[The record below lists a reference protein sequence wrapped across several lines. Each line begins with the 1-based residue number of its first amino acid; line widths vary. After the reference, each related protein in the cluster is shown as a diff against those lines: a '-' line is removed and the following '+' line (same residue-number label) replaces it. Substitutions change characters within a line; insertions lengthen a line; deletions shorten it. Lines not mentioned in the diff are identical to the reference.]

1 MTMADAIHRA
11 RAGEAEGFE
20 ALFQY
25 TAPGVWMSAVVL
37 GCPDTGSVMTQI
49 YRDAQQAIAS
59 LRSPSDIRVW
69 IGRITYHVLLQKAEV
84 AGGDLPHLT
93 GDAVQAYPVIASL
106 PRRER
111 AALLLMC
118 GDGCSAAQ
126 AGEILSES
134 DIEIKRALR
143 RARQTIAAHMKEQGC
158 TETCNTV
165 WLIQLLASMR
175 EQQADTIAPF
185 LHQVLHC
192 VQTGEP
198 FADAQQ
204 DVRPMTQKETEKGT
218 FFSKLFRSKRFG
230 SST

>member
-25 TAPGVWMSAVVL
+25 TAPSVWMSAVVL
-37 GCPDTGSVMTQI
+37 GCSDTGTVMTQI

-59 LRSPSDIRVW
+59 LHSPSDLRVW
-69 IGRITYHVLLQKAEV
+69 IGKLTYHVLLQKAEV
-84 AGGDLPHLT
+84 QGSELPYLT
-93 GDAVQAYPVIASL
+93 GDSMQAYTVIASL
-106 PRRER
+106 PRKER

-143 RARQTIAAHMKEQGC
+143 RARQTIAAHMKEQAC
-158 TETCNTV
+158 EETCNTV
-165 WLIQLLASMR
+165 WLIDLFADMR
-175 EQQADTIAPF
+175 NQQADAIAPL

-192 VQTGEP
+192 VQTGEA
-198 FADAQQ
+198 FAEPKQEEHPDA
-204 DVRPMTQKETEKGT
+204 QKETEKGT

-230 SST
+230 